1 MRRLF
6 SLRMLILVLLAAG
19 IGALVAL
26 VVNQKQKFAGMSD
39 EDIRA
44 YLDQKL
50 GGRMSEDQV
59 RQIQDAVL
67 SAVKGASAKA
77 DAAAD
82 VVDTAK
88 DAASDVADTAKDAA
102 SDVADTAKDA
112 ASDVAEAAKEAVDE
126 G

>member
-1 MRRLF
+1 MHAQLHGGVMRRLF
-6 SLRMLILVLLAAG
+6 SFKVLILVLLAAG

-67 SAVKGASAKA
+67 SAVKGASA
-77 DAAAD
+77 
-82 VVDTAK
+82 TA
-88 DAASDVADTAKDAA
+88 DAASDVAE
-102 SDVADTAKDA
+102 TAKDA
-112 ASDVAEAAKEAVDE
+112 ASDVAEAAKDAASDVADAAGEATDE
-126 G
+126 S